1 MCVDEGKRKNSLA
14 VVFLD
19 ELLPP
24 LPDPL
29 CLGIVAPIAR
39 QGVANEV
46 RHEVREVLGVIL

>member
-46 RHEVREVLGVIL
+46 RHEVREVLRVIL